1 MAENQKTE
9 ESAESGVLLK
19 VLVNKVANMRDLQ
32 KKYFKT
38 RDSQVLKEAKQAE
51 QDVDRVVEQIKKP
64 NLF

>member
-1 MAENQKTE
+1 MERNQKTE

-19 VLVNKVANMRDLQ
+19 LLVNKVANMRGLQ

-38 RDSQVLKEAKQAE
+38 RDPKVLKEAKQAE
-51 QDVDRVVEQIKKP
+51 QDVDRVIEQIKKP

>member
-19 VLVNKVANMRDLQ
+19 LLVNKVANMRGLQ

-38 RDSQVLKEAKQAE
+38 RDPKVLKEAKQAE
-51 QDVDRVVEQIKKP
+51 QDVDGVIEHIKKP